1 MRQYGDRSSAVPPV
15 SVNCPSH
22 SLGEQSRLISE
33 QGVANI
39 PGSAELGDDLEYVRP
54 LLQSLNQIPRE
65 RVNLT
70 RSRGRPRQGISISAA
85 LADYSV

>member
-1 MRQYGDRSSAVPPV
+1 M
-15 SVNCPSH
+15 
-22 SLGEQSRLISE
+22 SE

-39 PGSAELGDDLEYVRP
+39 SGSAEFGDDLEYVRP

-70 RSRGRPRQGISISAA
+70 RSRCRPCQYISAGA
-85 LADYSV
+85 VLASDSM